1 MCFEQYVA
9 FPKGRDK
16 PRLMPGLSGKHPSVR
31 QGLSRGGR
39 DFRSEAFGDL
49 AYADAADGAI
59 HVDNIAEQAGSL
71 KIVVE
76 TEGDSLGQLVATGDV
91 DVGGLGDETFDT
103 GSGADVIIF
112 NVGDGNDLVTGF
124 DAALDCVQMA
134 SEFIEWVLPPEDL
147 FARHITK
154 LDDGSLL
161 LTFTQESLSPK
172 NTTFAEF
179 RYAPIFT

>member
-1 MCFEQYVA
+1 MKVLVMGGTRFN
-9 FPKGRDK
+9 
-16 PRLMPGLSGKHPSVR
+16 GLALVEELVKHGHAVT
-31 QGLSRGGR
+31 LFNRGA
-39 DFRSEAFGDL
+39 SEAAVPPGVRRLYGDRHDHTAL
-49 AYADAADGAI
+49 RAA
-59 HVDNIAEQAGSL
+59 
-71 KIVVE
+71 
-76 TEGDSLGQLVATGDV
+76 
-91 DVGGLGDETFDT
+91 LGDETFDT

-134 SEFIEWVLPPEDL
+134 SEFIDWVLPQEDL